1 MRRCIGLLCW
11 VHSYFFFFFFF
22 LMIRRPPRSTLFPY
36 TTLFRSGNEVLRGGL
51 LRRVR
56 GLCTTIPVSPL
67 AIDIPKKAMIQ
78 VALCPSEIR
87 RISATDLTDTTAVV
101 FDVLRATSSIITGLD
116 SGVDSI
122 IPVRTL
128 EEARTLKEKNPSLLL
143 AGERGGLPPKGFDFG
158 NSPEEFQNSK
168 GRTVVLTTTN
178 GTAAIES
185 VKSAQSVLIGALLNI
200 DALANYL
207 FTHRPTNLLLVC
219 AGTGEEFS
227 LEDAIAA
234 GALVARLSG
243 DEGLSDSAM

>member
-1 MRRCIGLLCW
+1 
-11 VHSYFFFFFFF
+11 
-22 LMIRRPPRSTLFPY
+22 
-36 TTLFRSGNEVLRGGL
+36 
-51 LRRVR
+51 
-56 GLCTTIPVSPL
+56 
-67 AIDIPKKAMIQ
+67 MIQ

-219 AGTGEEFS
+219 SGTGEEFS

-243 DEGLSDSAM
+243 DDGLSDSAMITRSLYEQVGDDFYEWLRHTKNGISLRKIGKDADIRWCAQFSVVDIAGQLIAGRIVPSAQ

>member
-1 MRRCIGLLCW
+1 
-11 VHSYFFFFFFF
+11 
-22 LMIRRPPRSTLFPY
+22 
-36 TTLFRSGNEVLRGGL
+36 
-51 LRRVR
+51 
-56 GLCTTIPVSPL
+56 
-67 AIDIPKKAMIQ
+67 MIQ

-116 SGVDSI
+116 SGVESI

-128 EEARTLKEKNPSLLL
+128 EEARTLKTRNPGLLL
-143 AGERGGLPPKGFDFG
+143 AGERSGLPPKGFDLG
-158 NSPEEFQNSK
+158 NSPEEFQHSK
-168 GRTVVLTTTN
+168 GRTIVMTTTN
-178 GTAAIES
+178 GTVAIES

-207 FTHRPTNLLLVC
+207 FTHCPNNLLLVC
-219 AGTGEEFS
+219 AGTVEEFS

-243 DEGLSDSAM
+243 DEGLSDSAMITRSLYEQVGDDFYEWLRHTQNGSQLRKIGKDADIRWCAQFSVVDLVGQLIGGRIVPSAG